1 MCEIQQFGIK
11 KNIKT
16 KVEKIRELWLEM
28 EIQKKKTCKEIKLTC
43 TKC

>member
-1 MCEIQQFGIK
+1 MCEIQQFGNK

-28 EIQKKKTCKEIKLTC
+28 EIQKKKHVKKLN
-43 TKC
+43 